1 MKRIRRR
8 PVLRARLRAAL
19 ALLLIVALV
28 ATLGPAG
35 SQRFSSPD
43 DAEVAAGA
51 PEQQSGS
58 AENVPDRPTPDSA
71 AAPAVNRATAA
82 SLQSKYPPLNF
93 PEPSADKR
101 SSAKTVP
108 PPATQVRGFDDKAS
122 KELPQQR
129 TSHSSVYDNPDGT
142 RTTVYG
148 QDPLNYPLPEGGYG
162 VIDARAVPDEAG
174 GWRKAGDA
182 LQVHMGQTA
191 GSMRVSPGAGQEAGF
206 TLLGARASAGR
217 AEGSTVGYPD
227 VLPNADLQV
236 EFTAGAAKEW
246 FVLKRPDAPHA
257 WEFALDLKGLEAKIV
272 DGAVVFVDQGGA
284 TVLRVPAGYMLDSSR
299 QESGEPATSY
309 GVTYR
314 LVPRDGRQILR
325 VELDSAWLRDPA
337 RVYPVRVDPTV
348 VKESVSTGNLVV
360 ENGQRRTNVN
370 ELRIG
375 RSGGKTASS
384 YLRFGGIG
392 GDLKDNRIFGAQLQ
406 LTNFWSGSCTPRP
419 MSVHPVTADWGS
431 SGTPPVGAPL
441 GGGTF
446 SHGYMAPL
454 ATRSNCPTAH
464 ELIDLGVGGRD
475 LVQQWAAGAA
485 NHGLALQAPLDPA
498 AWKRFTGFGTANPPR
513 LYVTHSPY
521 NAEYRV
527 DRATPEPPVT
537 RAAPG
542 KVKITVTNRSAQE
555 WNPADF
561 ALGYRVFDRGGN
573 PLGSQV
579 AAELPGPVVRG
590 ASVTLDAEIKPI
602 GVGSY
607 LLDFSMIRKPGDYFT
622 DHQVAPARIGLDVY
636 DVPPFIKHQYPPNGA
651 SVQTLTPQ
659 LWANGIDVD
668 PPPGSTLK
676 YRFEVCRKGDDDN
689 PVDCFSSAYQ
699 SNPTWTVPD
708 KKLFWNKIYLWR
720 SFAYDGANESEPLP
734 FSAILSAVPQPA
746 ITSHMAMTPHSG
758 SDRDFD
764 PMVGNYYSS
773 AVDVQLPTAG
783 PELSVTRTYNSLDPR
798 RDHWFGTG
806 WATKFDMK
814 VVRDYA
820 GNTLVTYPDGQ
831 QLRFGLNPDGSYVP
845 PQGRFA
851 DFAST
856 SDGGWRL
863 TDKTATTYRFDS
875 SGRLTGYTDG
885 VGRGA
890 IVQWDGY
897 NLSRVLDIASERQLV
912 FLVQDGKVASVFA
925 TEVNGQVRNWR
936 YIYEG
941 NRLRRV
947 EDPEG
952 NATQY
957 EYADQSRFRTVV
969 NDASP
974 DAYWR
979 LGDLTGDVAVS
990 QVAFN
995 RGKDNGKYKNVV
1007 LGAPGALPG
1016 SADTAATF
1024 NGSSS
1029 VLQLQDGVVKKSRDL
1044 AVELWFKTTGSGV
1057 LLGYQQN
1064 EITGGLQNAYT
1075 PALYVGTD
1083 GKLYGQFSDG
1093 TTNPIRTAASVNDGK
1108 WHHVVLSGA
1117 LATQTLH
1124 LDGVQAGTKQGVI
1137 DHGNQTKVY
1146 AGAGFIA
1153 GNWPAKPANDHGYFA
1168 GAIDEIA
1175 VYGKPL
1181 SDAVVRE
1188 HFQAAQPSEGLS
1200 KIVMPSG
1207 KVASQVEYD
1216 TVNERVKTYTDR
1228 NGGVWRL
1235 GAPVITGEENN
1246 LIRTVKFTDP
1256 GNRDHTYDYDPVR
1269 GRILR
1274 TVTPLGLGVRP
1285 EDKSGEP
1292 AGETAYGIRSYDYDD
1307 EGNQSTIVSENLNE
1321 VVLGF
1326 DKRGNVASKRTC
1338 LMATRCQT
1346 EYFGYFLDPGNP
1358 LDPRNDKVVWSR
1370 DGRSTDAADNRYLTT
1385 YTYTAKGDLLTQQM
1399 PDGGSVTHTYTDGTE
1414 LALDNPLH
1422 HVPADLLASTRG
1434 ALGDNTFYRYYRS
1447 GDLGEIQEQ
1456 AGMRTRFG
1464 YDAGGR
1470 KTSATVYTA
1479 AHPDGVKTTYEYD
1492 AFSRVIAETGPET
1505 TNPVT
1510 GVKHT
1515 ARTTTSYD
1523 KDGNVEREEVSDLTG
1538 GDRPR
1543 VTTRGY
1549 DDHGRLVHVV
1559 NPEGKETR
1567 YGFDVFGNRTSVIDA
1582 SGVKRSYAYTARNEV
1597 AEVRL
1602 HGWHGGVVDPAD
1614 GDGRPGD
1621 GEGDPDPGNSKPTVL
1636 ESFRYDESGRQILHV
1651 DAMGRTTRNN
1661 YYANDLIAQV
1671 VAEGYRDPVTGNVRD
1686 VLLENNTYDG
1696 AGNLIKQTTAGNR
1709 TTTYE
1714 YDAVSRLTVTNEDS
1728 GGLERR
1734 TQFTYD
1740 RGGNVVRT
1748 EKSGNPSNTVTGQAN
1763 LTETTDFVYDSTGK
1777 RIEQTVHNGQEK
1789 LITRWS
1795 YDERGMP
1802 ISMTDPRG
1810 NLGQDPSAAFT
1821 TKMEYDELARPI
1833 RATGPRVR
1841 TESGG
1846 GAAADTQ
1853 ATMVTGYDT
1862 FGSVTHT
1869 KDPLGRVTTAEYDRL
1884 GQLVKSS
1891 LPAYTPPG
1899 SSAAI
1904 TPSKEIRYDSV
1915 GRVIKQIDARSHTTE
1930 LRYDQLGRLLE
1941 RQDPKADGTASG
1953 VWKYSYTMTGLPLS
1967 ATSPT
1972 GARVEATYDELGRKV
1987 TSTAIERF
1995 PKPASATTSYTT
2007 KYRYDDAGNVV
2018 LVENPAG
2025 EKAKS
2030 TYDKLNQLI
2039 TAVDPAG
2046 VTTQRGY
2053 DRQGRAVRES
2063 DGAGV
2068 TKRLDYDLAGRRVS
2082 EFDVDAGW
2090 NPTKPA
2096 LRERKFTYDLAGNV
2110 KTAEDWE
2117 KRVTTFSYDAANR
2130 LSSQIEP
2137 VADGKT
2143 ITTSFGYDAAGNRTR
2158 FTDGRTNKTVFTY
2171 NSLNLPESVIE
2182 PSTAAHPAAADRTW
2196 TQSYDA
2202 AGNATRLTAPGNV
2215 TRDRT
2220 FDALNRMLT
2229 ESGTGAETQTK
2240 TKERA
2245 YDADGRLLVAGQNG
2259 FTYNDRG
2266 GLLTATG
2273 TSGNSSF
2280 EYDAAGRVSTRKDA
2294 AGTTGYGYLKGRLDS
2309 VTDGATG
2316 GRLTYGYN
2324 EAGKVKTVDYG
2335 AGRVRTYDYDNL
2347 ARPKSDVLKDAN
2359 GTVLSSI
2366 AYTYDPN
2373 DRVKTKTTAG
2383 LAGSGQNSYAYD
2395 YQGRM
2400 LSWTDPAGK
2409 ATEYGWDDSGNRIK
2423 AGGKNATY
2431 DERNRVLA
2439 DGDYT
2444 YAYSPR
2450 GSLASRTSSGLE
2462 EKYSFD
2468 AFDRL
2473 VKFGS
2478 TEYTYDDLDRL
2489 ATRGG
2494 QQFSYAGM
2502 ERDAVSDGSSR
2513 FGRGPDGSLLSLS
2526 QGTDSRLTL
2535 SDRHGDVVGA
2545 LAPAS
2550 GGVVDST
2557 AYDPYGKRIASTG
2570 ASRSV
2575 GFQGDWTDPDNGNV
2589 NMGARWYQPGS
2600 GTFASRDSIE
2610 LPFSPSISAN
2620 RYSYVLGSP
2629 LNFFDPDGHGWF
2641 SDLWDKAGGIVH
2653 TALDVAGMI
2662 PGIGEIADLANAAI
2676 YAVEGD
2682 WENAA
2687 WSAAGAIPFGGN
2699 AATAA
2704 KWARKAGDFIGG
2716 SRRAGRY
2723 ADDAIDLGRRY
2734 GDDVAGAARRTAGD
2748 AAASAARKA
2757 SAVAAARKAAAAA
2770 AAAAARR
2777 AAAILAKKK
2786 AVAAAARGAAE
2797 KTAKRNP
2804 IPTLKAALKP
2814 VFKGTDL
2821 VSSSPLT
2828 PARVVQSFK
2837 ANVQDAG
2844 RVTDF
2849 FKKQVVGDGNIIQN
2863 VAETVT
2869 AVSEIAQSGAT
2880 PEDALSALGGFAGR
2894 NKGRGKHHD
2903 ESSSSPAGKCATNNS
2918 FDPNTLVVM
2927 GDGSRKPIKDVKV
2940 GDKVLAKDPT
2950 TGRTAVRVVTDTRSH
2965 ASQRTLVEVG
2975 VASGADRGSLVATD
2989 EHPFWVESEKRWSH
3003 AVDLKAGHRLE
3014 TGDHRDAT
3022 VTGTRSWSE
3031 TRRVYNL
3038 TVDTDHT
3045 YFVVAGQTPV
3055 LTHNCGREARA
3066 AAQSAPADATMS
3078 AAARFRGTDMVST
3091 GHSGHSSRP
3100 AYFEPEIDSVLAD
3113 GGQIAG
3119 RGADNCAEIRACNA
3133 LIAEHGADF
3142 EEQVGRSLRLSD
3154 IEFLTVRSATGAPE
3168 AACLSCQS
3176 VLVRRGATDL
3186 SR

>member
-8 PVLRARLRAAL
+8 PVLRARLRVTL

-28 ATLGPAG
+28 ATLGPAA
-35 SQRFSSPD
+35 SQRFPSSD
-43 DAEVAAGA
+43 EAGA
-51 PEQQSGS
+51 AAAADAPKQQSGS
-58 AENVPDRPTPDSA
+58 AEGVPDRPTPDSP
-71 AAPAVNRATAA
+71 AAPAVNRATAV
-82 SLQSKYPPLNF
+82 SLQSKYPPLTF
-93 PEPSADKR
+93 PEPVADKR
-101 SSAKTVP
+101 SSAKAVP
-108 PPATQVRGFDDKAS
+108 PPAPQIRGFDAQAS

-129 TSHSSVYDNPDGT
+129 TTYSSVYANPDGT
-142 RTTVYG
+142 QTTVYG
-148 QDPLNYPLPEGGYG
+148 QDPLNFPLPGGGYG
-162 VIDARAVPDEAG
+162 PVDTTAVPDQAG
-174 GWRKAGDA
+174 GWRKAGDE
-182 LQVHMGQTA
+182 LQVHMGQTS
-191 GSMRVSPGAGQEAGF
+191 GSMRISDASGHEVAF
-206 TLLGARASAGR
+206 TLLGARAIAGR
-217 AEGSTVGYPD
+217 AEGNAVGYPD
-227 VLPNADLQV
+227 VLPNADMRV

-246 FVLKRPDAPHA
+246 FVLKSPDAPHA
-257 WEFALDLKGLEAKIV
+257 WEFALDLKGLEAKIADGQIV
-272 DGAVVFVDQGGA
+272 FADQAGAV
-284 TVLRVPAGYMLDSSR
+284 VLRVPAGYMIDSSR
-299 QESGEPATSY
+299 QETGEPATSH
-309 GVTYR
+309 GLTYR
-314 LVPRDGRQILR
+314 LGNRDGKQVLR
-325 VELDSAWLRDPA
+325 VELDSGWLRDPA

-348 VKESVSTGNLVV
+348 VKESVSTGNMVV
-360 ENGQRRTNVN
+360 ENGARYTNHH

-384 YLRFGGIG
+384 FLRFGGIG

-431 SGTPPVGAPL
+431 SGTPPTGAAL
-441 GGGTF
+441 GGGVF

-475 LVQQWAAGAA
+475 LVQQWASGSP
-485 NHGLALQAPLDPA
+485 NHGLALQAPTDPA

-521 NAEYRV
+521 NADYRI

-537 RAAPG
+537 RATPG
-542 KVKITVTNRSAQE
+542 KVKITVTNRGAQA
-555 WNPADF
+555 WSRNDF
-561 ALGYRVFDRGGN
+561 ALGYRAYDRSGT
-573 PLGSQV
+573 LRDSHV
-579 AAELPGPVVRG
+579 AAELPGDVARG
-590 ASVTLDAEIKPI
+590 ASVTLDAEIKAI

-607 LLDFSMIRKPGDYFT
+607 LLDFSMLRKPGDYFT

-636 DVPPFIKHQYPPNGA
+636 DVPPFIKQQYPPNGA

-668 PPPGSTLK
+668 PPAGSTLK
-676 YRFEVCRKGDDDN
+676 YRFEVCEKGADDN
-689 PVDCFSSAYQ
+689 PVNCFSSAHQ
-699 SNPTWTVPD
+699 TSPTWTVPD

-720 SFAYDGANESEPLP
+720 SFAFDGNSESEALP

-773 AVDVQLPTAG
+773 AVDVQIPTAG
-783 PELSVTRTYNSLDPR
+783 PDLSVIRTYNTLDPR

-806 WATKFDMK
+806 WATKYDMR
-814 VVRDYA
+814 VVRDYV
-820 GNTLVTYPDGQ
+820 GNVLVTYPDGQ
-831 QLRFGLNPDGSYVP
+831 QMRFGLNPDGTYAP

-851 DFAST
+851 AFKSVPE
-856 SDGGWRL
+856 GGWTL
-863 TDKTATTYRFDS
+863 TDKSATTYRFDS

-885 VGRGA
+885 VGRGV
-890 IVQWDGY
+890 ILFWDGE
-897 NLSRVLDIASERQLV
+897 NPVRALDIASNRQIV
-912 FLVQDGKVASVFA
+912 FQIQDRKVSNVFA
-925 TEVNGQVRNWR
+925 TEVNGQIRQWK
-936 YIYEG
+936 YFYEG

-947 EDPEG
+947 EDPMG
-952 NATQY
+952 NSTRY
-957 EYADQSRFRTVV
+957 DYVDQSRFRTVV
-969 NDASP
+969 NDTTP
-974 DAYWR
+974 DGYWR
-979 LGDLTGDVAVS
+979 LGDQTGDVAVS
-990 QVAFN
+990 QVALN

-1007 LGAPGALPG
+1007 LGAPGAVPG
-1016 SADTAATF
+1016 SADSAATF

-1029 VLQLQDGVVKKSRDL
+1029 SLQLPDGAVKKSRDL
-1044 AVELWFKTTGSGV
+1044 AVELWFKTSGSGV

-1064 EITGGLQNAYT
+1064 DLAGAVQNAYT
-1075 PALYVGTD
+1075 PALYVGTN
-1083 GKLYGQFSDG
+1083 GKLHGQFADG
-1093 TTNPIRTAASVNDGK
+1093 TTAPMVTPGVVNDNK
-1108 WHHVVLSGA
+1108 WHHVVLSGS
-1117 LATQTLH
+1117 LATQWLY
-1124 LDGVQAGTKQGVI
+1124 LDGVQVASKQGVI
-1137 DHGNQTKVY
+1137 DHGNQTKAYV
-1146 AGAGFIA
+1146 GAGFVS
-1153 GNWPAKPANDHGYFA
+1153 GNWPAKPTNDHGYFA
-1168 GAIDEIA
+1168 GAIDEVA
-1175 VYGKPL
+1175 LFTKPL
-1181 SDAVVRE
+1181 GDNAVRE

-1200 KIVMPSG
+1200 KIVLPSSRI
-1207 KVASQVEYD
+1207 AAEVEYD
-1216 TVNERVKTYTDR
+1216 TVGERVKTYTDR
-1228 NGGVWRL
+1228 NGGKWRL
-1235 GAPVITGEENN
+1235 GVPVVTGEDNN
-1246 LIRTVKFTDP
+1246 LIRTVQFADP
-1256 GNRDHTYDYDPVR
+1256 GDRNHTFDYDPVR

-1285 EDKSGEP
+1285 EDQTGEP
-1292 AGETAYGIRSYDYDD
+1292 AGEVGYGIRTYDYDD
-1307 EGNQSTIVSENLNE
+1307 EGNQNTIVSENLNK
-1321 VVLGF
+1321 VTLGF
-1326 DKRGNVASKRTC
+1326 DQRGNVISKQTC
-1338 LMATRCQT
+1338 LMVGQCQT
-1346 EYFGYFLDPGNP
+1346 EHFGYYFNSTNP
-1358 LDPRNDKVVWSR
+1358 LDPVNDKVLWSR
-1370 DGRSTDAADNRYLTT
+1370 DGRSTNASDNRYLTT
-1385 YTYTAKGDLLTQQM
+1385 YSYNAKGDLLTQEM
-1399 PDGGSVTHTYTDGTE
+1399 PDGGKVTHTYTTGTE
-1414 LALDNPLH
+1414 QSLDDAQSS
-1422 HVPADLLASTRG
+1422 VPADLLLNTVG
-1434 ALGDNTFYRYYRS
+1434 ATGENTNYRYYKS
-1447 GDLGEIQEQ
+1447 GDLGEIHQQ
-1456 AGMRTRFG
+1456 SGMRTRFV
-1464 YDAGGR
+1464 YDVGGR
-1470 KTSATVYTA
+1470 RTSSTIYVDAF
-1479 AHPDGVKTTYEYD
+1479 PDGIKTTYEYD
-1492 AFSRVIAETGPET
+1492 ALSRVIAETGPAT
-1505 TNPVT
+1505 TNSVT
-1510 GVKHT
+1510 GVKHQ
-1515 ARTTTSYD
+1515 ARTVTAYD
-1523 KDGNVEREEVSDLTG
+1523 EDGNVKREETTDVLG
-1538 GDRPR
+1538 GDPAR
-1543 VTTRGY
+1543 VTAREY
-1549 DDHGRLVHVV
+1549 DDHGRLVNLV

-1567 YGFDVFGNRTSVIDA
+1567 YGFDVFGNRMFEIDA

-1602 HGWHGGVVDPAD
+1602 HDWHGGVVDPAG

-1621 GEGDPDPGNSKPTVL
+1621 GEGDTDPANSKPTVL

-1661 YYANDLIAQV
+1661 YYANDLVAQV
-1671 VAEGYRDPVTGNVRD
+1671 VAEGYKDPVTGYVRD
-1686 VLLENNTYDG
+1686 LVLENNSYDG
-1696 AGNLIKQTTAGNR
+1696 AGNLTKQTTAGNR

-1714 YDAVSRLTVTNEDS
+1714 YDVVSRLIQTWEDPGRLDRS
-1728 GGLERR
+1728 TRL
-1734 TQFTYD
+1734 TYD
-1740 RGGNVVRT
+1740 RSGNVIRT
-1748 EKSGNPSNTVTGQAN
+1748 EKSGNPSNAGGGQVNTAEVTEFEYNASGQ
-1763 LTETTDFVYDSTGK
+1763 
-1777 RIEQTVHNGQEK
+1777 RIKQTVHNGLERLVTQ
-1789 LITRWS
+1789 WA

-1802 ISMTDPRG
+1802 TAVTDPRG
-1810 NLGQDPSAAFT
+1810 NPSLPDYT
-1821 TKMEYDELARPI
+1821 TTMKYDELARPI
-1833 RATGPRVR
+1833 QATGPRVR
-1841 TESGG
+1841 TESNG
-1846 GAAADTQ
+1846 GAPADTR

-1869 KDPLGRVTTAEYDRL
+1869 KDPLGRVTTAEYDKL
-1884 GQLVKSS
+1884 GQLVKASMPS
-1891 LPAYTPPG
+1891 YTPPG
-1899 SSAAI
+1899 ATAPI
-1904 TPSKEIRYDSV
+1904 TPTKEIRYDAM
-1915 GRVIKQIDARSHTTE
+1915 GRVIKQIDARQHATE

-1941 RQDPKADGTASG
+1941 RHDPQDGGTAAG

-1987 TSTAIERF
+1987 TSTAVERF
-1995 PKPASATTSYTT
+1995 PNPTSHTTR
-2007 KYRYDDAGNVV
+2007 YRHDDAGNVV
-2018 LVENPAG
+2018 SVENPAG
-2025 EKAKS
+2025 EKILS

-2053 DRQGRAVRES
+2053 DRQGRLVRAS

-2068 TKRLDYDLAGRRVS
+2068 TKRLNYDLAGRKVS
-2082 EFDVDAGW
+2082 EFDVDGQW
-2090 NPTKPA
+2090 TGSQPV
-2096 LRERKFTYDLAGNV
+2096 LRERKFTYDPAGNV

-2117 KRVTTFSYDAANR
+2117 KRVTTFSYDSANR
-2130 LSSQIEP
+2130 LSSQVEP

-2215 TRDRT
+2215 NRDRT
-2220 FDALNRMLT
+2220 FDALNRMVT
-2229 ESGTGAETQTK
+2229 ETGSGAETQTADK
-2240 TKERA
+2240 TRT
-2245 YDADGRLLVAGQNG
+2245 YDADGRLRVAGSNAY
-2259 FTYNDRG
+2259 TYNDRG

-2273 TSGNSSF
+2273 SSGASSF
-2280 EYDAAGRVSTRKDA
+2280 EYDTAGRVITRTDA
-2294 AGTTGYGYLKGRLDS
+2294 AGTTRYGYLKGRLDT

-2316 GRLTYGYN
+2316 GVLTYGYN

-2347 ARPKSDVLKDAN
+2347 ARPTSDVLKEAN

-2383 LAGSGQNSYAYD
+2383 LAGSGQNSYSYD
-2395 YQGRM
+2395 HQGRM

-2409 ATEYGWDDSGNRIK
+2409 ATEYGWDDAGNRVK
-2423 AGGKNATY
+2423 AGDKNATY

-2450 GSLASRTSSGLE
+2450 GSLSSRTSSGME

-2473 VKFGS
+2473 VKFGT
-2478 TEYTYDDLDRL
+2478 TEYTYDDFDRL

-2494 QQFSYAGM
+2494 QKFSYAGM
-2502 ERDAVSDGSSR
+2502 ERDTVSDGVSR
-2513 FGRGPDGSLLSLS
+2513 FGRGPDGSLVSLS

-2545 LAPAS
+2545 LAPAA

-2570 ASRSV
+2570 ASRTV

-2629 LNFFDPDGHGWF
+2629 LNYFDPDGHGWF

-2704 KWARKAGDFIGG
+2704 KWARKAGDFIGNG
-2716 SRRAGRY
+2716 RRAGRH
-2723 ADDAIDLGRRY
+2723 ADDAIGLGRRY
-2734 GDDVAGAARRTAGD
+2734 GDDVAGAARRGVDD
-2748 AAASAARKA
+2748 AASAAARKA

-2786 AVAAAARGAAE
+2786 AAAAAARGAAE
-2797 KTAKRNP
+2797 RTAKRNP

-2821 VSSSPLT
+2821 VSSSPLM
-2828 PARVVQSFK
+2828 PARVVQAFK
-2837 ANVQDAG
+2837 ADVQDSG
-2844 RVTDF
+2844 RVFDF
-2849 FKKQVVGDGNIIQN
+2849 FKKQVVGDGAVVQN

-2869 AVSEIAQSGAT
+2869 AVSEVAQPGAS
-2880 PEDALSALGGFAGR
+2880 PDEILSALGGLAGR
-2894 NKGRGKHHD
+2894 NKSRGKHHD
-2903 ESSSSPAGKCATNNS
+2903 ESSGGADTSCVSNNS

-2927 GDGSRKPIKDVKV
+2927 GDGSRKPIKDVRV

-2950 TGRTAVRVVTDTRSH
+2950 TGRSAVRVVTDTRSY
-2965 ASQRTLVEVG
+2965 ASKRTLVEVG
-2975 VASGADRGSLVATD
+2975 VASEAGRGSVVATD

-3003 AVDLKAGHRLE
+3003 AVDLRAGHRLE

-3031 TRRVYNL
+3031 VRRVYNL
-3038 TVDTDHT
+3038 TVDSDHT
-3045 YFVVAGQTPV
+3045 YYVVAGQTPV
-3055 LTHNCGREARA
+3055 LTHNCDKKLDFVHGTTSTHADNIDANGLSGQAARA
-3066 AAQSAPADATMS
+3066 NAHGGLLNQPGSLFTYQVNSTDSETLG
-3078 AAARFRGTDMVST
+3078 AAASF
-3091 GHSGHSSRP
+3091 
-3100 AYFEPEIDSVLAD
+3100 
-3113 GGQIAG
+3113 
-3119 RGADNCAEIRACNA
+3119 
-3133 LIAEHGADF
+3133 
-3142 EEQVGRSLRLSD
+3142 
-3154 IEFLTVRSATGAPE
+3154 
-3168 AACLSCQS
+3168 
-3176 VLVRRGATDL
+3176 GATRTKTGERPSILIFQMCQCDYDRL
-3186 SR
+3186 KEAGHIRTRVTDEVSNRTEHIFGPAAMPYLERIYRRDF